1 MFPFPSSSR
10 LRSPASPA
18 TWRTERS
25 AAVRAA
31 HEAPADEAE
40 TQLGRPEGERRT
52 AREDRASGPP
62 VLGSLFAVLVV
73 GSLLGAREQ
82 DDATAAATFDQAAA
96 ITVLTAAA
104 EEASER
110 CARDPGP
117 RGRHPVDV
125 TLVPTGKVKSVMLT
139 SPLAGTQR
147 GNCVIRTVQRA
158 SVAPYE
164 GGDETV
170 RVTVMFLQDRGREGP
185 AR

>member
-1 MFPFPSSSR
+1 MFPFSSSSR
-10 LRSPASPA
+10 FRPPASPEA
-18 TWRTERS
+18 WRPGRS
-25 AAVRAA
+25 AAALAA
-31 HEAPADEAE
+31 HEEDEDGEEA
-40 TQLGRPEGERRT
+40 QLGRPDAQRRS
-52 AREDRASGPP
+52 AREDGASGPP
-62 VLGSLFAVLVV
+62 VLGCLFAVLVV

-82 DDATAAATFDQAAA
+82 DDAAGAATFDQAAA

-110 CARDPGP
+110 CARDLGP

-139 SPLAGTQR
+139 APLAGTQR

-170 RVTVMFLQDRGREGP
+170 RVTVMFLQDRGREAP

>member
-18 TWRTERS
+18 TWRTGRS
-25 AAVRAA
+25 AAARAA
-31 HEAPADEAE
+31 HEATADEADS
-40 TQLGRPEGERRT
+40 QLGRPEGERRT
-52 AREDRASGPP
+52 AREDRAAGPP

-82 DDATAAATFDQAAA
+82 DATAAATFDQAAA

-125 TLVPTGKVKSVMLT
+125 TLAPTGKVKSVMLT

-170 RVTVMFLQDRGREGP
+170 RVTVMFLQDRGRVDP
-185 AR
+185 SR